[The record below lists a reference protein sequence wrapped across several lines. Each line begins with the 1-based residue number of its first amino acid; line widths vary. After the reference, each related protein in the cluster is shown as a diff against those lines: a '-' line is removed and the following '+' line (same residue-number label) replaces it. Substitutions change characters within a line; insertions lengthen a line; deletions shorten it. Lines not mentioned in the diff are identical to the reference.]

1 MERGKKMFRRNKIYS
16 LNKKAANEA
25 LQNVFAACEQTPNTQ
40 SLDALMFKNIAN
52 TTLVKL
58 GKWLSIAL
66 MVLVLLCPLVFYM
79 AGKDKSNA
87 PHKTDIVVTGHYLDE
102 ENGYFVMQLS
112 GSDIYYEGI
121 YAKKEDGSVIY
132 PAETDINGTVKF
144 SFKSGTLNIF
154 IPDTEGGIVQAV
166 LSK

>member
-1 MERGKKMFRRNKIYS
+1 MFRRNKTYS
-16 LNKKAANEA
+16 INRKAANEA

-40 SLDALMFKNIAN
+40 SLDALLFKNIAN

-58 GKWLSIAL
+58 GKWLSVAL
-66 MVLVLLCPLVFYM
+66 LVLILLCPIVFYT
-79 AGKDKSNA
+79 AGKQEEDVSGR
-87 PHKTDIVVTGHYLDE
+87 TDITVTDYYLDE
-102 ENGYFVMQLS
+102 NEQCFVMIIT

-132 PAETDINGTVKF
+132 PVSTDPDGTVKF
-144 SFKSGTLNIF
+144 HFESGTLNIY

>member
-1 MERGKKMFRRNKIYS
+1 MFRRNKIYS
-16 LNKKAANEA
+16 INRKAANEA

-40 SLDALMFKNIAN
+40 SLDALLFKNIAN

-58 GKWLSIAL
+58 GKWLSVAL
-66 MVLVLLCPLVFYM
+66 LVLILLCPIVFYT
-79 AGKDKSNA
+79 AGKQGIDGNSR
-87 PHKTDIVVTGHYLDE
+87 TDITVTEHHIDIKDQC
-102 ENGYFVMQLS
+102 FVMTLS
-112 GSDIYYEGI
+112 GDNIYYEGI

-132 PAETDINGTVKF
+132 PISTDPDGTVKF
-144 SFKSGTLNIF
+144 HFESGTLNIY